1 MARLA
6 LAVGYVTRGTSR
18 TEQPVL
24 LYLGTSFQAAK
35 DAIHAPP
42 DGIGYAEAYRLD
54 AKATKFHH
62 VPGFVVSADTAPNL
76 ELPAFLTEAPADSE
90 PEEAE
95 PEPEAEP
102 DLDLGTSGKR
112 RGGKP

>member
-6 LAVGYVTRGTSR
+6 LAVGYVSRGTSR

-54 AKATKFHH
+54 AKANKFHH
-62 VPGFVVSADTAPNL
+62 VPGFVPPGAEEPAAEPAL
-76 ELPAFLTEAPADSE
+76 ELLPEPPLEEPAA
-90 PEEAE
+90 EEAE
-95 PEPEAEP
+95 PEP
-102 DLDLGTSGKR
+102 DLDLGGKR
-112 RGGKP
+112 PGRKP